1 MPDCWNS
8 SSNNNIPFVLIYEKT
23 NKKIYE
29 NIDEKIVEVIQ
40 DKQNSFFDNTID
52 ERHNEN
58 KSGDILISENN
69 DQQSNEE
76 LNSNANDKIEL
87 NFKTTEGKE
96 MHIDTNASNTFN
108 EIVNKLRVSY
118 EVIFDENKMYFNNK
132 HIDLRK
138 TPKDY
143 NIHSGDFIKIL

>member
-23 NKKIYE
+23 KKKIYE

-40 DKQNSFFDNTID
+40 DKPNSFFDITID

-69 DQQSNEE
+69 TQPSNEE

-96 MHIDTNASNTFN
+96 MRIDTNASKTFN
-108 EIVNKLRVSY
+108 EIVNELRDRFD
-118 EVIFDENKMYFNNK
+118 VIFDE
-132 HIDLRK
+132 
-138 TPKDY
+138 
-143 NIHSGDFIKIL
+143 